1 MKKLILTSFVLF
13 VSIGVLFASGCDSYV
28 YADVNKS
35 TLEIVLTSNNLQILK
50 YTDYE
55 LRITNELLDLPYKI
69 LTELF

>member
-13 VSIGVLFASGCDSYV
+13 ASIGVLFASGCDSHV

>member
-13 VSIGVLFASGCDSYV
+13 ASIGVLFASGWDSHV

-35 TLEIVLTSNNLQILK
+35 TLEIILTSNNLQILK

-55 LRITNELLDLPYKI
+55 
-69 LTELF
+69 

>member
-13 VSIGVLFASGCDSYV
+13 VSIGVLFASGCDSHV

-50 YTDYE
+50 YTDDE
-55 LRITNELLDLPYKI
+55 
-69 LTELF
+69 

>member
-13 VSIGVLFASGCDSYV
+13 VSIGVLFASGCDSHV

-50 YTDYE
+50 YMDYE

>member
-13 VSIGVLFASGCDSYV
+13 VSIGVLFASGCDSHV

-55 LRITNELLDLPYKI
+55 LRITNEILDLPYKI

>member
-13 VSIGVLFASGCDSYV
+13 VSIGVLFASGCDSHV

-35 TLEIVLTSNNLQILK
+35 TLEIVLTSNNFQILK

-55 LRITNELLDLPYKI
+55 LRMNS
-69 LTELF
+69 

>member
-1 MKKLILTSFVLF
+1 MKKLILTSFELF
-13 VSIGVLFASGCDSYV
+13 ASIGVLFASGCDSHV

-55 LRITNELLDLPYKI
+55 
-69 LTELF
+69 

>member
-13 VSIGVLFASGCDSYV
+13 VSIGVLFASGCDSHV